1 MYWRVGSAALLIAIA
16 FMLVVFGQI
25 PINDVFVGRVT
36 TTEWRSR
43 AYGLRY
49 VIGFTVMAMA
59 VPMVAWIY
67 ARWSFDMLFVVL
79 AAAGTGILIA
89 VMMLPRQLATKV

>member
-1 MYWRVGSAALLIAIA
+1 VGSFWLTI
-16 FMLVVFGQI
+16 
-25 PINDVFVGRVT
+25 
-36 TTEWRSR
+36 
-43 AYGLRY
+43 Y
-49 VIGFTVMAMA
+49 
-59 VPMVAWIY
+59 MVAWIY